1 VRYVGLLRAVNV
13 GKRQVSMA
21 KLRDLVEGL
30 GYTEVQTVLQSGNI
44 VFDAPRTKAVDLE
57 ASLSTAIEAEFG
69 FPVPVLIRTAEQL
82 DAVIDANPFPAALK
96 TEPKFLHVAFAS
108 AAVPVSAFDDVDRSR
123 FAPDDFAV
131 GRNELYLWYAY
142 GSGRSKMDLNVKG
155 VRHIDFTA
163 RNWNTVVKL
172 RDLASGS

>member
-30 GYTEVQTVLQSGNI
+30 GYTEVQTVLQSGNV

-57 ASLSTAIEAEFG
+57 ASLSSAIEAEFG
-69 FPVPVLIRTAEQL
+69 FPVPVLIRTAKQL
-82 DAVIDANPFPAALK
+82 DAVIDANPFPEALK
-96 TEPKFLHVAFAS
+96 SEPRFLHVAFAS
-108 AAVPVSAFDDVDRSR
+108 VAVPASAYDDVDRSR
-123 FAPDDFAV
+123 FAPDDFV
-131 GRNELYLWYAY
+131 LGRNELYLWYAN

-172 RDLASGS
+172 RDLASEP

>member
-1 VRYVGLLRAVNV
+1 MRYVGLLRAVNV

-30 GYTEVQTVLQSGNI
+30 GYTEVQTVLQSGNV
-44 VFDAPRTKAVDLE
+44 VFDTPRTKAVDLE

-69 FPVPVLIRTAEQL
+69 FPVPVLIRTAKQL
-82 DAVIDANPFPAALK
+82 DAVIDANPFPEALK
-96 TEPKFLHVAFAS
+96 AEPKFLHVAFAS
-108 AAVPVSAFDDVDRSR
+108 AAVPASAFDDVDRSR

-131 GRNELYLWYAY
+131 GRNELYLWYAD

-172 RDLASGS
+172 RDLASGP